1 MAVDAQLEADA
12 PRFADPHALEGLGLP
27 ARLAAAIER
36 AADRLTGMIAIAG
49 PGAEETAAALHRR
62 YGIRLGG
69 VIADRVAANQAVEA
83 ADRGL
88 VIACFDSGDAVGT
101 ILTLR
106 RLATDRFALA
116 AALRLVI
123 AQRVAPGL
131 CRSCRQPEQA
141 FGSTAALLGLD
152 PGAILWSAPGCD
164 TCNESG
170 QGAPVRIF
178 EGVEVDPA
186 MRRLIY
192 DGADAPLLARHA
204 YLSAPNFASAARAL
218 ARDGLLAPQDAV
230 GVSRNDLALRES
242 PR

>member
-1 MAVDAQLEADA
+1 MAVDTQLEAEPPLSAGPDA
-12 PRFADPHALEGLGLP
+12 LQMLGVP

-36 AADRLTGMIAIAG
+36 TAGRLTGMIAISG
-49 PGAEETAAALHRR
+49 PGAEDSAAALHRR
-62 YGIRLGG
+62 FGIPLGG
-69 VIADRVAANQAVEA
+69 VIADRIAANLVVEA

-88 VIACFDSGDAVGT
+88 VLAWFDSGDAVDT

-106 RLATDRFALA
+106 RLANDRFALA

-123 AQRVAPGL
+123 AQRLAPGL
-131 CRSCRQPEQA
+131 CRFCRQPVQA
-141 FGSTAALLGLD
+141 FGSRAALLGLD

-164 TCNESG
+164 SCGGSG
-170 QGAPVRIF
+170 QGGVVRIF
-178 EGVEVDPA
+178 EGVEIDPA

-204 YLSAPNFASAARAL
+204 FLSAPNFASAARAL
-218 ARDGLLAPQDAV
+218 ARDGMLAPEDAV
-230 GVSRNDLALRES
+230 GASRNDLALRES

>member
-1 MAVDAQLEADA
+1 MAVDAQLEAET
-12 PRFADPHALEGLGLP
+12 PRFADPHAMGALGLP
-27 ARLAAAIER
+27 ARLSAAIER

-49 PGAEETAAALHRR
+49 PGAEETAAALHWRF
-62 YGIRLGG
+62 GIPLGG

-88 VIACFDSGDAVGT
+88 VIVCFDSGDAVGT

-106 RLATDRFALA
+106 RLASDRFALA

-123 AQRVAPGL
+123 AQRIAPGL
-131 CRSCRQPEQA
+131 CRSCRAPEQA

-152 PGAILWSAPGCD
+152 PGAILWSAAGCD
-164 TCNESG
+164 VCGASG

-218 ARDGLLAPQDAV
+218 ARDGMLAPEDAV

>member
-1 MAVDAQLEADA
+1 MALDAQLEAGM
-12 PRFADPHALEGLGLP
+12 PRFADLHALDALGVP
-27 ARLAAAIER
+27 ARLAGAIGR
-36 AADRLTGMIAIAG
+36 AADRLTGMVAIAG

-62 YGIRLGG
+62 FGIALGG
-69 VIADRVAANQAVEA
+69 VIADRAAANLAVEA
-83 ADRGL
+83 ADRGV
-88 VIACFDSGDAVGT
+88 VIACFDGGDAVGT

-106 RLATDRFALA
+106 RLASDRFALA

-123 AQRVAPGL
+123 AQRIAPGL

-152 PGAILWSAPGCD
+152 PGAILWSAPGCEA
-164 TCNESG
+164 CGESG
-170 QGAPVRIF
+170 RGPMVRIF

-218 ARDGLLAPQDAV
+218 ARDGMIAPEEAV
-230 GVSRNDLALRES
+230 GASRNDLALRES

>member
-1 MAVDAQLEADA
+1 MAVDIQIAAEPPLSAGRDAFEA
-12 PRFADPHALEGLGLP
+12 LGMP
-27 ARLAAAIER
+27 ARLGAAIER
-36 AADRLTGMIAIAG
+36 TAERLTGLIAIAG
-49 PGAEETAAALHRR
+49 PGAEQTATALHRR
-62 YGIRLGG
+62 FGIPFGG
-69 VIADRVAANQAVEA
+69 AIGDRVAATLAVEA

-88 VIACFDSGDAVGT
+88 VLACFDSGDAVGT

-106 RLATDRFALA
+106 RLADDRFALA

-123 AQRVAPGL
+123 AQRIAPGL
-131 CRSCRQPEQA
+131 CRACRRPVQA

-164 TCNESG
+164 GCDGRG
-170 QGAPVRIF
+170 QGDLVHIF

-204 YLSAPNFASAARAL
+204 FLSAPNFASAARAL
-218 ARDGLLAPQDAV
+218 AREGVIAPEQAV
-230 GVSRNDLALRES
+230 AVSRNDLALRER